1 MFENDEIEY
10 DNLIDRY
17 FIQYYDDSTFVLDIY
32 WNYKS
37 PDRDNKRMYFIFYV
51 IDATEQAVEDMKWYV
66 DRFNNLL
73 IQDQRSIRYHF
84 TSTENKY
91 MLADDNTRKN
101 YLRENLEFFLGSH
114 AIKAFKTVA
123 ELETGM

>member
-51 IDATEQAVEDMKWYV
+51 IEATEQAVEEMKWYV